1 MQLRTHQTTQ
11 KVRRLASSQAGFT
24 LTELLAGILIFGLLT
39 GLGALALRSFWFTQS
54 LERAK
59 AEVVTQMRQ
68 AQQRAMSESHPLV
81 YGVWFE
87 PDRSNWGVV
96 KYDPTATSDKCSKLE
111 EFKFDG
117 GVIIRTPNFTGES
130 VIRAECDAIIPGTG
144 APQRYAFFY
153 PRGGATPG
161 TVMLESFEGDDSY
174 LVEVK
179 GVTGRVVAP

>member
-1 MQLRTHQTTQ
+1 MRMR
-11 KVRRLASSQAGFT
+11 KEAGFT
-24 LTELLAGILIFGLLT
+24 VVELMAAILIAGLLMT
-39 GLGALALRSFWFTQS
+39 LGAWSLRTFWFTQS

-87 PDRSNWGVV
+87 PNKPNWGVV
-96 KYDPTATSDKCSKLE
+96 KYDPSLASGSQCSKVE
-111 EFKFDG
+111 EYKFDG
-117 GVIIRTPNFTGES
+117 GVVIRTPNFSGEPG
-130 VIRAECDAIIPGTG
+130 IRSDCDAIIPGTG

-153 PRGGATPG
+153 PRGSATPG
-161 TVMLESFEGDDSY
+161 TVELESFEGDDTY
-174 LVEVK
+174 VIEVK